1 MRFVRDNSL
10 SIVLL
15 LSFFALWLGQSIAG
29 RFAYN
34 KERADENLPPLTYA
48 SYIASSHFW
57 EATTENWES
66 EFLQMFV
73 YIGLTAF
80 LLQRGSAE
88 SKDPNGE
95 NPEDEDPALHRN
107 DPEAPWPVR
116 HGGWVLWLYQYS
128 LSLAFLTLFL
138 VSIAS
143 HGWSSYLLYN
153 EEQILIGKPTVDFSD
168 YLQTSNFWFES
179 LQNWQSEF
187 LAVAAIVLLSI
198 FLRHRGS
205 PESKPVATP
214 HWQTGE

>member
-15 LSFFALWLGQSIAG
+15 LSFLALWLGQSIAG
-29 RFAYN
+29 CFAYN
-34 KERADENLPPLTYA
+34 KERADENLPPFTYA

-116 HGGWVLWLYQYS
+116 RGGWVLWLYQYS
-128 LSLAFLTLFL
+128 LSLTFLTLFL
-138 VSIAS
+138 MSIAS
-143 HGWSSYLLYN
+143 HGWSSFLLYN